1 METRRLI
8 TILTGIAVAIV
19 LVIGGLVVV
28 SSMGGG
34 DDDDGGSTTND
45 GGNGG
50 DDGGDDDGGEATP
63 SLPEREEGEL
73 RLFGPD
79 PVTLDPACASDA
91 GSAEYIVEI
100 FSGLVSFDRDLNL
113 IPDIA
118 EKWDTSSDGTVYT
131 FHLRTN
137 VLFHDASRRV
147 TADDFKFSMER
158 ALNPDTLSTVGE
170 VYLDD
175 IVGADDFIR
184 GRADEVSGIKVI
196 NDNTLEI
203 TVKEASSVFLE
214 KLSYPTGYVV
224 DRREVGD
231 STCFEGAEW
240 TLTPNGTGP
249 FRMANWELG
258 QRIELEPNDG
268 FYLEPKPSL
277 AKVTYILSGG
287 SALTMYENDEIDLT
301 GVGINDI
308 ESIRD
313 PNNELNKELVE
324 SESLD
329 VYYIGFNVAEPPF
342 DDPSVRL
349 ALSMAIDKELLANE
363 ILAGLVDPAQGILPP
378 GMPGYNP
385 DLEGIEFDPEG
396 ARDLLNDA
404 GGPEVL
410 QDVVL
415 LTPGR
420 GASPGDVLEAIAA
433 MWTENL
439 QLDFDIPIE
448 QEDLGLFLR
457 DLDESNF
464 AMFSLGWIADY
475 PDPQNFLDIKL
486 RSTSPNNETGYSNSE
501 VDDLLEQAL
510 NEADET
516 KREELY
522 QQAEQLIVDD
532 APWIPLY
539 HGKASALIKPY
550 VKGYEIPPFVIPNL
564 RYVSIEK

>member
-19 LVIGGLVVV
+19 LVIGGIIAV
-28 SSMGGG
+28 SAIGGGG
-34 DDDDGGSTTND
+34 DDDGPATAN
-45 GGNGG
+45 GNNNG
-50 DDGGDDDGGEATP
+50 DDGGGPTP
-63 SLPEREEGEL
+63 NLPARQEGEL

-100 FSGLVSFDRDLNL
+100 FSGLVSFDRDLNV

-118 EKWDTSSDGTVYT
+118 EKWDVSPDGTVYT

-147 TADDFKFSMER
+147 TADDFKFSLER
-158 ALNPDTLSTVGE
+158 ALDPDTLSTVGE

-175 IVGADDFIR
+175 IKGADEFIA
-184 GRADEVSGIKVI
+184 GDAGEVSGIKVI
-196 NDNTLEI
+196 DQNTLEI
-203 TVKEASSVFLE
+203 TIKAPSSVFLQ
-214 KLSYPTGYVV
+214 KLTYPTAYVV

-240 TLTPNGTGP
+240 TLNPNGTGP
-249 FRMANWELG
+249 FKMASWELG
-258 QRIELEPNDG
+258 QSIQLVPNDSY
-268 FYLEPKPSL
+268 YLDPKPTLS
-277 AKVTYILSGG
+277 KVTYLLSGG

-301 GVGINDI
+301 GVGVNDI
-308 ESIRD
+308 ESVRD
-313 PNNELNKELVE
+313 PNNELSKELVE
-324 SESLD
+324 SESMD
-329 VYYIGFNVAEPPF
+329 VFYIGFNTREPPF
-342 DDPSVRL
+342 DDPKVRL
-349 ALSMAIDKELLANE
+349 ALSMAVDKELLSND
-363 ILAGLVDPAQGILPP
+363 ILAGLVEPAKGILPP

-385 DLEGIEFDPEG
+385 GLKGIEFDPDQ
-396 ARDLLNDA
+396 ARKLLDEA

-410 QDVVL
+410 KDVVL

-420 GASPGDVLEAIAA
+420 GASPSDALEAIVA

-439 QLDFDIPIE
+439 QLDFDIPVE
-448 QEDLGLFLR
+448 QEDFGLFLR
-457 DLDESNF
+457 DIDEGNF

-486 RSTSPNNETGYSNSE
+486 RSNSPNNETRYSNPE
-501 VDDLLEQAL
+501 VDDLLDQAL
-510 NEADET
+510 NEQDEA
-516 KREELY
+516 KRQQLY
-522 QQAEQLIVDD
+522 QQAEQIIVDD

-539 HGKASALIKPY
+539 HGKASVLIKPY
-550 VKGYEIPPFVIPNL
+550 VKGYKIPPFIIENL

>member
-19 LVIGGLVVV
+19 LAIGGIVVV
-28 SSMGGG
+28 SSL
-34 DDDDGGSTTND
+34 
-45 GGNGG
+45 GG
-50 DDGGDDDGGEATP
+50 DDGGSATSNGNNGEDGNGSPAP
-63 SLPEREEGEL
+63 NLPERVEGEL

-79 PVTLDPACASDA
+79 PITLDPACASDA
-91 GSAEYIVEI
+91 GSAEYIIEI
-100 FSGLVSFDRDLNL
+100 FSGLVSFDRDLQI

-118 EKWDTSSDGTVYT
+118 QDWDTSPDGTVYT
-131 FHLRTN
+131 FHLRSN

-175 IVGADDFIR
+175 IAGADDFIR
-184 GRADEVSGIKVI
+184 GRADEVSGIKVVD
-196 NDNTLEI
+196 DNTLEI
-203 TVKEASSVFLE
+203 TIQEPNSVFLE
-214 KLSYPTGYVV
+214 KLTYPTAFVV

-231 STCFEGAEW
+231 STCFEGAQW

-249 FRMANWELG
+249 FKMANWELG
-258 QRIELEPNDG
+258 QRIELAPNAD
-268 FYLEPKPSL
+268 FYLDPRPSL
-277 AKVTYILSGG
+277 AKVTYLLSGG

-313 PNNELNKELVE
+313 PNNPLNAELVE
-324 SESLD
+324 SQSLD
-329 VYYIGFNVAEPPF
+329 VYYIGFNTQEAPF
-342 DDPSVRL
+342 DDPKVRQ
-349 ALSMAIDKELLANE
+349 ALSMAIDKDLLANE
-363 ILAGLVDPAQGILPP
+363 ILVGLVAPAEGILPP

-385 DLEGIEFDPEG
+385 DLEGIQFNAED
-396 ARDLLNDA
+396 ARDLLDEA

-420 GASPGDVLEAIAA
+420 GASPGDVLEAIVA

-448 QEDLGLFLR
+448 QEDFGLFLR
-457 DLDESNF
+457 DIDDSNF
-464 AMFSLGWIADY
+464 SMFSLGWIADY

-486 RSTSPNNETGYSNSE
+486 RSTSPNNETGYSNPE
-501 VDDLLEQAL
+501 VDALLDQAL
-510 NEADET
+510 NETDED
-516 KREELY
+516 KRNELY
-522 QQAEQLIVDD
+522 QQAEEIIVQD

-550 VKGYEIPPFVIPNL
+550 VEGYEIPPFVIPNL